1 NCTASTAGSVCSR
14 MICVVCSSSKFQR
27 SENVN
32 VQISADTM
40 RSWPIA
46 TKVRGLTF
54 KDFMLR
60 SLFLHPG
67 AAQPGH
73 QGERCAGDHEDRGS
87 PRRLPMGEER
97 ERKDPCDVEEAVYK

>member
-1 NCTASTAGSVCSR
+1 
-14 MICVVCSSSKFQR
+14 MIWVVCSSSKFQR
-27 SENVN
+27 SEKVN
-32 VQISADTM
+32 VQTSADTI

-46 TKVRGLTF
+46 TNVRGLTF
-54 KDFMLR
+54 RNFMLR

-67 AAQPGH
+67 TAQPGH
-73 QGERCAGDHEDRGS
+73 QNERRAGDHQDHGS